1 MRIAFISNL
10 PARLETGGFSGM
22 SLAIMKALRC
32 YCELAYVGPINPKP
46 RLGEHIVS
54 KVKRLAG
61 LKGAFFF
68 FSEARLRDIAEET
81 EKRLRNVSY
90 DLCFF
95 HGFTPWIGF
104 RSRKSYLCWSDCT
117 FSQYMSLFH
126 DQSQFCEEDLR
137 RIRQREVEWL
147 KAAQRVLFRSRWAAE
162 GAISE
167 YGLERRKV
175 GYVGNYG
182 LIEPPSADSFGNG
195 HQFLFASTNF
205 QLKGGLFVVKA
216 FAHLRKEYPG
226 IGLTIIGDR
235 PRGATARIDGIS
247 YVGFLRKEVPEE
259 RVKLSTILASARALV
274 HPTNA
279 DTNPMILIE
288 AGYFGCPSITTNICG
303 IPEIVEDRVTGIL
316 LDAPPSVASVA
327 EAMERMIIDDQA
339 YAVMRQA
346 VRARMLKL
354 FSKEAFERRVRI
366 QFEEALFDDR
376 SLKRPLTRLSD
387 NRGRPPSMRIA
398 FVSNLPARLE
408 TGGFSAMSV
417 AMIEALRR
425 FARVRYIG
433 PINPT
438 PSRLAHLQS
447 KLTRTFGGSGR
458 FFFFSPDRLQ
468 KISRC
473 TVARL
478 QEQKCDLVLYHG
490 FTPWIKVPSDGPYIA
505 WSDCTFRDYFR
516 VYHQSQNFDAA
527 DLKRIE
533 EAEAN
538 WLRKASRVL
547 FTSRWAAERATKDYS
562 LDPENIGVVGI
573 FGALQPPATDTYAGS
588 YEFAFISTNF
598 AAKGGPI
605 VAQALERVRASH
617 PKVQLIVIGDK
628 PPKNILAQDGIFY
641 AGFLR
646 KEALADKE
654 KLRDILARIRGLVH
668 PTLADIAPLS
678 LVEAAY
684 FGCPSI
690 SSRICAIPE
699 IVEDGKTGI
708 LLDAPP
714 TIDSVAAAMEQILD
728 HDEEYRS
735 IRHAAREK
743 MCREFTEAAFQSRVR
758 ANILEAMGLSEVLA
772 DSYSSS

>member
-1 MRIAFISNL
+1 MRVALISNL

-22 SLAIMKALRC
+22 SLAIMKALRS
-32 YCELAYVGPINPKP
+32 YCELEYVGPINPKP

-61 LKGAFFF
+61 FKGAFFF
-68 FSEARLRDIAEET
+68 FSEARLREIAEET
-81 EKRLRNVSY
+81 EKRLRKVSY

-104 RSRKSYLCWSDCT
+104 HSSKPYLCWSDCT

-126 DQSQFCEEDLR
+126 DQSQFPEDDLR
-137 RIRQREVEWL
+137 RIQKCEEEWL
-147 KAAQRVLFRSRWAAE
+147 KAARRVLFRNRWAAE

-167 YGLERRKV
+167 YGLERQKV

-182 LIEPPSADSFGNG
+182 LIEPPSADSFDNG
-195 HQFLFASTNF
+195 QEFLFASTNF
-205 QLKGGLFVVKA
+205 RLKGGPIVVKA
-216 FAHLRKEYPG
+216 FAHMRRKYSR

-235 PRGATARIDGIS
+235 PPRRISSNEGVS
-247 YVGFLRKEVPEE
+247 YIGSLRKEIPKE
-259 RVKLSTILASARALV
+259 RAKLSTILARARALV
-274 HPTNA
+274 HPTTA

-327 EAMERMIIDDQA
+327 EAMERVIIDDQA

-366 QFEEALFDDR
+366 QFEEALLDDP
-376 SLKRPLTRLSD
+376 SLKRPLTRLND

-408 TGGFSAMSV
+408 TGGFSAMNV
-417 AMIEALRR
+417 AMIEALRQ

-447 KLTRTFGGSGR
+447 KLTRTFGRSGR
-458 FFFFSPDRLQ
+458 FFFFSKGRLQ

-473 TVARL
+473 TLARL
-478 QEQKCDLVLYHG
+478 QKEQCDLVLYHG
-490 FTPWIKVPSDGPYIA
+490 FTPWIKVPSDRPYVA
-505 WSDCTFRDYFR
+505 WSDCTFKDYFR
-516 VYHQSQNFDAA
+516 VYHQSQNFDPA
-527 DLKRIE
+527 DLRRIE
-533 EAEAN
+533 EAEAD

-547 FTSRWAAERATKDYS
+547 FTSRWAAQRATKDYL
-562 LDPENIGVVGI
+562 LDPEKVGVVGI

-605 VAQALERVRASH
+605 VAQALRRVRASH
-617 PKVQLIVIGDK
+617 PGVQLIIIGDK
-628 PPKNILAQDGIFY
+628 PPKRILNQEGIFH

-646 KEALADKE
+646 KEAPGDKA

-668 PTLADIAPLS
+668 PTMADIAPLS

-758 ANILEAMGLSEVLA
+758 ANILEAM
-772 DSYSSS
+772 

>member
-1 MRIAFISNL
+1 MRVAFVSNL

-22 SLAIMKALRC
+22 SLAIMKALRS
-32 YCELAYVGPINPKP
+32 YCELEYVGPINPKP

-54 KVKRLAG
+54 KAKRLAG

-104 RSRKSYLCWSDCT
+104 HPSKPYLCWSDCT

-126 DQSQFCEEDLR
+126 DQSQFPEGDLR
-137 RIRQREVEWL
+137 RIRKCEVDWL
-147 KAAQRVLFRSRWAAE
+147 KAARRVLFRNHWAAE
-162 GAISE
+162 GAIAE
-167 YGLERRKV
+167 YGLDRNRV

-182 LIEPPSADSFGNG
+182 LIEPPSADSFDNG
-195 HQFLFASTNF
+195 QEFLFASTNF
-205 QLKGGLFVVKA
+205 QLKGGFTVIKA
-216 FAHLRKEYPG
+216 FDRLRKKHPAIRLVIVGDRPPRRISSNEGVSYIGSLRKEIP
-226 IGLTIIGDR
+226 
-235 PRGATARIDGIS
+235 
-247 YVGFLRKEVPEE
+247 KE
-259 RVKLSTILASARALV
+259 RAKLSTILARARALV
-274 HPTNA
+274 HPTTA

-288 AGYFGCPSITTNICG
+288 AGYFGCPSISTNICG
-303 IPEIVEDRVTGIL
+303 IPEIVEDEVTGIL
-316 LDAPPSVASVA
+316 LDLPPSVGSVA
-327 EAMERMIIDDQA
+327 EAMERMLTDDQL
-339 YAVMRQA
+339 YRLMRHA

-354 FSKEAFERRVRI
+354 FSKETFERRVRI
-366 QFEEALFDDR
+366 QFEEALLDDPSR
-376 SLKRPLTRLSD
+376 QRGLRRLDD
-387 NRGRPPSMRIA
+387 NRRTPSFRIA

-408 TGGFSAMSV
+408 TGGFSAMNV
-417 AMIEALRR
+417 AMIEALRQ

-447 KLTRTFGGSGR
+447 KLTRTFGRSGR
-458 FFFFSPDRLQ
+458 FFFFSKGRLQ

-473 TVARL
+473 TLARL
-478 QEQKCDLVLYHG
+478 QKEQCDLVLYHG
-490 FTPWIKVPSDGPYIA
+490 FTPWIKVPSDRPYVA
-505 WSDCTFRDYFR
+505 WSDCTFKDYFR
-516 VYHQSQNFDAA
+516 VYHQSQNFDPA
-527 DLKRIE
+527 DLRRIE
-533 EAEAN
+533 EAEAD

-547 FTSRWAAERATKDYS
+547 FTSRWAAQRATKDYL
-562 LDPENIGVVGI
+562 LDPEKIGVVGI

-598 AAKGGPI
+598 GAKGGPI
-605 VAQALERVRASH
+605 VAQALRRVRESH
-617 PKVQLIVIGDK
+617 PGVQLIVIGDK
-628 PPKNILAQDGIFY
+628 PPKTILDQDGVFY

-646 KEALADKE
+646 KEAPGDKE
-654 KLRDILARIRGLVH
+654 KLRGILARIRGIVH
-668 PTLADIAPLS
+668 PTLADVAPLS

-690 SSRICAIPE
+690 SSRLCAIPE

-714 TIDSVAAAMEQILD
+714 SIDSVATAMEQLLD
-728 HDEEYRS
+728 NDTEYRS
-735 IRHAAREK
+735 IRRAAREK
-743 MCREFTEAAFQSRVR
+743 MCTEFSEAAFQSRVR
-758 ANILEAMGLSEVLA
+758 VNVLEAMGLKKAWS
-772 DSYSSS
+772 DDYSFSR